1 MKGVIKMEPGLRT
14 ETVIVPFGVFPHPMG
29 EQVVDRPAAERI
41 LARMGVWSRDI
52 VVDYAH
58 ESLKDCGR
66 ATAAGWVKTG
76 TAKIAENGVTAVIE
90 WTEEAGKAIG
100 SGEFRFLSPV
110 FIMEGGRIAG
120 LLNLGLT
127 NNPNIHSIPALSNQ
141 LSTQETRMKKDLCVV
156 IKELLKLPPDT
167 PDEDVI
173 KSVEA
178 LAAQPSGPLR
188 SALGDTVALLGLGPD
203 AADEEIAAKIGEM
216 ASKSADTQATAAET
230 MVNDAVAAGRL
241 APSLKGWA
249 RDLARRNPES
259 LRVFIAN
266 SVPAIPLGGLIT
278 PCVKGEKRLSESQD
292 NVCRLMGVSVDDYR
306 KYGG

>member
-1 MKGVIKMEPGLRT
+1 MTPRLKT
-14 ETVIVPFGVFPHPMG
+14 ETLIVPFGVFPHPMG

-66 ATAAGWVKTG
+66 ATAAGWVKTD

-100 SGEFRFLSPV
+100 AGEFRFLSPV

-127 NNPNIHSIPALSNQ
+127 NNPNIHSMPALSNQ
-141 LSTQETRMKKDLCVV
+141 LSTQEKRMKKDLCVA
-156 IKELLKLPPDT
+156 IKELLKLPPDA
-167 PDEDVI
+167 PDDAVVTA
-173 KSVEA
+173 VEA
-178 LAAQPSGPLR
+178 VANKPAPSLR
-188 SALGDTVALLGLGPD
+188 DALGDTVAMLGLGPD
-203 AADEEIAAKIGEM
+203 ATDEEIAARIGEM
-216 ASKSADTQATAAET
+216 AVKNADGKAATAET
-230 MVNDAVAAGRL
+230 MVNDAVSAGRL

-249 RDLARRNPES
+249 RDLAARNPES

-266 SVPAIPLGGLIT
+266 SVPSIPLGGLMT
-278 PCVKGEKRLSESQD
+278 PCVKGGKKLTESQD
-292 NVCRLMGVSVDDYR
+292 NVCRLLGVSMDDYR
-306 KYGG
+306 KYGD

>member
-1 MKGVIKMEPGLRT
+1 MKPRLKTQTL
-14 ETVIVPFGVFPHPMG
+14 IVPFGVFPHPMG
-29 EQVVDRPAAERI
+29 EQVVDRHAAERI

-66 ATAAGWVKTG
+66 ATAAGWVKTD

-90 WTEEAGKAIG
+90 WTEEAGRAIG
-100 SGEFRFLSPV
+100 AGEFRFLSPV
-110 FIMEGGRIAG
+110 FIVEEGRIAG

-127 NNPNIHSIPALSNQ
+127 NNPNIHSMPALSNQ
-141 LSTQETRMKKDLCVV
+141 LSTQETRMKKDVCAV

-167 PDEDVI
+167 PDDAVI
-173 KSVEA
+173 KAVEA
-178 LAAQPSGPLR
+178 MVNQPAPSLR
-188 SALGDTVALLGLGPD
+188 DALGDTVAMLGLGPD
-203 AADEEIAAKIGEM
+203 AADEEIVAKIGEL
-216 ASKSADTQATAAET
+216 ASKNADTQTATAET

-249 RDLARRNPES
+249 RDLASRNPES

-266 SVPAIPLGGLIT
+266 SLPAIPLGGLLT
-278 PCVKGEKRLSESQD
+278 PCVKGEKRLTESQD
-292 NVCRLMGVSVDDYR
+292 NVCRLLGVSGDDYR
-306 KYGG
+306 RYGN

>member
-1 MKGVIKMEPGLRT
+1 MEPRIKT
-14 ETVIVPFGVFPHPMG
+14 ETIIVPFGVFPHPMG

-66 ATAAGWVKTG
+66 ATAAGWVKTD

-90 WTEEAGKAIG
+90 WTDEAGKAIG
-100 SGEFRFLSPV
+100 AGEFRFLSPV
-110 FIMEGGRIAG
+110 FILEGGRIAG

-127 NNPNIHSIPALSNQ
+127 NNPNIHSMPALSNQ
-141 LSTQETRMKKDLCVV
+141 LSTQETRMKKDVCAV

-167 PDEDVI
+167 PDDAVV
-173 KSVEA
+173 KAVEV
-178 LAAQPSGPLR
+178 LIAQPSGSLR
-188 SALGDTVALLGLGPD
+188 SALGDAVAMLGLGPD
-203 AADEEIAAKIGEM
+203 ATDEQIVAKIGEL
-216 ASKSADTQATAAET
+216 AAKSADAQTATADT

-249 RDLARRNPES
+249 RDLAGRNPES

-266 SVPAIPLGGLIT
+266 SVPAIPLGGLMT
-278 PCVKGEKRLSESQD
+278 PCVKSEKRLTESQD
-292 NVCRLMGVSVDDYR
+292 NVCRLMGVSGEDYR
-306 KYGG
+306 RYGN